1 LEPYITSSV
10 GIDVA
15 PGMVEEY
22 NRRASA
28 AGLSH
33 FHAVLGD
40 LTSAEGVAE
49 DLMDKDLFNFDIA
62 GIGMGF
68 HHFEHL
74 QLSID
79 RLVERLRPGGVL
91 FIVDLVDVSGD
102 LAIGEQGVG
111 DDFTKEAART
121 VPHKHGFSR
130 EDLKALFEAAGCK
143 NFGFVVYERPIVM
156 GEGEGAFTKKVFLAK
171 ATKA

>member
-1 LEPYITSSV
+1 
-10 GIDVA
+10 
-15 PGMVEEY
+15 MVDEY

-28 AGLSH
+28 AGFSH
-33 FHAVLGD
+33 FHAILGD
-40 LTSAEGVAE
+40 LCSDRGVSQ
-49 DLMDKDLFNFDIA
+49 DLMGKDLFNFDIA

-91 FIVDLVDVSGD
+91 FIVDLDDRGGD
-102 LAIGEQGVG
+102 LAIGEHGVG

-121 VPHKHGFSR
+121 VPHKHGFTR
-130 EDLKALFEAAGCK
+130 EDMKVFFDAANCK
-143 NFGFVVYERPIVM
+143 NFDFVLLERPIVM